1 MRICPVPSVPF
12 RQVPNP
18 LIEIRHLHY
27 FVTVAE
33 ELSVTRAAFKLRLA
47 QPSLTR
53 QIRNLERQL
62 SVQLFTRANNRLSLT
77 EAGRFFLERTRRL
90 LTQASADVQ
99 DVRRLSLGEN
109 GSLNIGYI
117 ADMHYDLLPT
127 TLNGFRKVW
136 PDVSLNLFDLSV
148 TEQFKALAENK
159 IDLCFVG
166 EARLPTDAGWQREV
180 VLHGNAMAVIP
191 QSSPLAQTPT
201 LQLEELAPLPFI
213 TMGETFYPGSREWLQ
228 RVCGAAG
235 FVPKISHEV
244 DRAPTMIGLV
254 SLGMGV
260 TLLPET
266 CMKLPHEGA
275 VFRPLVQPVKTRI
288 EIVWREHNL
297 SRPLQHFIQIVR
309 ERFAA
314 SQ

>member
-1 MRICPVPSVPF
+1 M
-12 RQVPNP
+12 
-18 LIEIRHLHY
+18 
-27 FVTVAE
+27 
-33 ELSVTRAAFKLRLA
+33 
-47 QPSLTR
+47 
-53 QIRNLERQL
+53 
-62 SVQLFTRANNRLSLT
+62 
-77 EAGRFFLERTRRL
+77 
-90 LTQASADVQ
+90 
-99 DVRRLSLGEN
+99 
-109 GSLNIGYI
+109 
-117 ADMHYDLLPT
+117 
-127 TLNGFRKVW
+127 
-136 PDVSLNLFDLSV
+136 
-148 TEQFKALAENK
+148 
-159 IDLCFVG
+159 
-166 EARLPTDAGWQREV
+166 

-213 TMGETFYPGSREWLQ
+213 TMGETFYPGAREWLQ

-275 VFRPLVQPVKTRI
+275 VFRPLAQPVKTRI
-288 EIVWREHNL
+288 EIVWRERNL
-297 SRPLQHFIQIVR
+297 SRPLQHFIQSVR